1 MPLRFWRPAS
11 LLPMAN
17 VFLGLLHQTNEIC
30 FENCIQQERAVLK
43 EKMYSGKKERR
54 LKLKTNHSKLFLLCH
69 GKNHQCNFWYCKSAT
84 YKELF
89 NSRESKKDE
98 KQIRWKYLLKKK
110 RKIFEKVGIRQMKW
124 DIPTSQYMAKVNNKK
139 SRKRFEICIKLTIKT
154 P

>member
-17 VFLGLLHQTNEIC
+17 VFLDLLHQTNEIC

-98 KQIRWKYLLKKK
+98 KQIRWKYLLKKNERFL
-110 RKIFEKVGIRQMKW
+110 RKLESDKWNGI
-124 DIPTSQYMAKVNNKK
+124 SQQANIWPK
-139 SRKRFEICIKLTIKT
+139 STIKRVEKGLKYA
-154 P
+154 

>member
-98 KQIRWKYLLKKK
+98 KQIRWKYLLKKNERFL
-110 RKIFEKVGIRQMKW
+110 RKLESDKWNGI
-124 DIPTSQYMAKVNNKK
+124 SQQANIWPK
-139 SRKRFEICIKLTIKT
+139 STIKRVEKGLKYA
-154 P
+154 